1 MVYKDSLDEKK
12 RHFHFGEFLHFQ
24 FGTNSKSLGQRTRK
38 HLRLIRRISVQYVA
52 KSNIQTEFALVKM
65 MDIRGER

>member
-1 MVYKDSLDEKK
+1 MVTCPQKEV
-12 RHFHFGEFLHFQ
+12 RG
-24 FGTNSKSLGQRTRK
+24 KSLGQRTRK

>member
-24 FGTNSKSLGQRTRK
+24 FGTNNQVA
-38 HLRLIRRISVQYVA
+38 LRVPGCPEGS
-52 KSNIQTEFALVKM
+52 
-65 MDIRGER
+65 